1 MVTRV
6 AAIVVLFLLAVAIGA
21 AGAWEWLARS
31 RAAPPVLIATA
42 EPVATAQMAPA
53 VVPTPT
59 PGPIQVY
66 VNGAVARPDVYLL
79 PADGR
84 IKQAILAAGGFT
96 AEADTVL
103 LNLAQPLYDGMYIFV
118 ATQGVTPPPIPPPD
132 LSQTTS
138 RSRTVELTSGLINI
152 NTASQVELES
162 LPGIG
167 PSTAQK
173 ILDYRETHGPFPQI
187 EAILE
192 VPGIGEVKFQQIRDL
207 ISTGN

>member
-6 AAIVVLFLLAVAIGA
+6 AAVVVLFLLAVAIGA
-21 AGAWEWLARS
+21 AGVWEYNARTGS
-31 RAAPPVLIATA
+31 PPVMIETA
-42 EPVATAQMAPA
+42 VPTVTAQVATVVVVATEAPM
-53 VVPTPT
+53 
-59 PGPIQVY
+59 QVY
-66 VNGAVARPDVYLL
+66 VNGAVARPDVYTL
-79 PADGR
+79 PQGSR

-103 LNLAQPLYDGMYIFV
+103 LNLAQPVYDGMYIYV
-118 ATQGVTPPPIPPPD
+118 TALGSTPPPIPAPAVAESGSR
-132 LSQTTS
+132 SQTI
-138 RSRTVELTSGLINI
+138 EIGAALIDI
-152 NTASQVELES
+152 NTASQLELES

-173 ILDYRETHGPFPQI
+173 ILTYRQEHGPFAQI